1 VKPARAS
8 SSFGR
13 TLPRKHSQSTRL
25 IEVGEEGIDL
35 RQQLGAVQ
43 VRVKPCPHRQVHVT
57 FQRRRQPRQVVF
69 QFSRVAGYTPAD
81 CRKLAAQT
89 INRIF
94 AARHMCA
101 LFSRL
106 IYCHSGRHDDADQ

>member
-1 VKPARAS
+1 M
-8 SSFGR
+8 
-13 TLPRKHSQSTRL
+13 
-25 IEVGEEGIDL
+25 
-35 RQQLGAVQ
+35 
-43 VRVKPCPHRQVHVT
+43 HVT

-89 INRIF
+89 VNRIF
-94 AARHMCA
+94 AARHMCT

-106 IYCHSGRHDDADQ
+106 IYWKSHVGAAQRLRISKQSGPR